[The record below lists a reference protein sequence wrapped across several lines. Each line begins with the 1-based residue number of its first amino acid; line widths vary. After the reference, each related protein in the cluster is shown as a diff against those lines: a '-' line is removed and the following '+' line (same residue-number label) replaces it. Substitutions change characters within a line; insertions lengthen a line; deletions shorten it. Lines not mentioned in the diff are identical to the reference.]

1 MQYIPA
7 SLLEITVSLDG
18 SGDYTSIQ
26 SAIDAIPPDREY
38 PTTIYI
44 QAGIYNEKLH
54 IEKPYVRLIG
64 DSDQPTVITYND
76 YARKTFPDGS
86 LYHTFY
92 SYTVFVGSDD
102 FSAEHVTFINT
113 AGAGEQ
119 VGQALAVYVD
129 SDRAVFRHCRFIGQ
143 QDTLFTGPLPPQPI
157 DRGTFGG
164 PREGAPRRKQRQY
177 YKHCYIEGNVDFI
190 FGSATAVFEQC
201 EIFARK
207 RALLSQGSVNPEGSN
222 SEAIDHPPIHGWLT
236 AASTPEDVKYGYVF
250 IDCQLTS
257 DAPAHSFYLG
267 RPWRNYAKVAF
278 VRCDIG
284 GHIHPEGWHN
294 WNKTEAES
302 SVIYKEYGNQGAGAS
317 REQRVS
323 WSSLLDRTEV
333 EEYTVARILA
343 GEDSWLPEA
352 GS

>member
-7 SLLEITVSLDG
+7 SILEINVSSDG

-26 SAIDAIPPDREY
+26 SAIDAIPPHREY

-44 QAGIYNEKLH
+44 QAGIYYEKLH

-64 DSDQPTVITYND
+64 DPDQPTIITYDD
-76 YARKTFPDGS
+76 YARKTFPNGS

-92 SYTVFVGSDD
+92 SYTAFIGSDD
-102 FSAEHVTFINT
+102 FSAEHISFINT

-119 VGQALAVYVD
+119 VGQALAIYVD

-157 DRGTFGG
+157 DRSTFGG

-177 YKHCYIEGNVDFI
+177 YKHCYIEGNIDFI
-190 FGSATAVFEQC
+190 FGSATAVFDQC

-207 RALLSQGSVNPEGSN
+207 RELVSQDSADPDDS
-222 SEAIDHPPIHGWLT
+222 PIHGWLT

-257 DAPAHSFYLG
+257 DAPPHSFYLG
-267 RPWRNYAKVAF
+267 RPWRNYAKVAWI
-278 VRCDIG
+278 RCDIG
-284 GHIHPEGWHN
+284 NHIHPEGWHN
-294 WNKTEAES
+294 WNKSEAQT
-302 SVIYKEYGNQGAGAS
+302 SVVYAEYENQGAGAS
-317 REQRVS
+317 RQCRVS
-323 WSSLLDRTEV
+323 WSSVLDKDKA
-333 EEYTVARILA
+333 EEYTVTCILA
-343 GEDSWLPEA
+343 GDDDWILEQNDESI
-352 GS
+352 

>member
-1 MQYIPA
+1 MYVLPA
-7 SLLEITVSLDG
+7 SVINICVAQDG
-18 SGDYTSIQ
+18 TGDYSCIQ
-26 SAIDAIPPDREY
+26 HAIDAVPDDS
-38 PTTIYI
+38 TSITNIYI

-64 DSDQPTVITYND
+64 DPDQPTVITYND

-102 FSAEHVTFINT
+102 FGAEHVTFINT

-129 SDRAVFRHCRFIGQ
+129 SDRADFRHCRFIGQ
-143 QDTLFTGPLPPQPI
+143 QDTLFTGPLPPQPK
-157 DRGTFGG
+157 DRSTFGG

-177 YKHCYIEGNVDFI
+177 YKHCYIEGNIDFI
-190 FGSATAVFEQC
+190 FGSATVVFEQC

-207 RALLSQGSVNPEGSN
+207 RALLSQVSADL
-222 SEAIDHPPIHGWLT
+222 EATDHLSIHGWLT

-250 IDCQLTS
+250 INCQLTS
-257 DAPAHSFYLG
+257 DAPLHSFYLG

-278 VRCDIG
+278 IRCDLG
-284 GHIHPEGWHN
+284 EHIHPEGWHN
-294 WNKTEAES
+294 WNKPEAES

-333 EEYTVARILA
+333 EEYTVACILA
-343 GEDSWLPEA
+343 GDDGWIPEQDRK
-352 GS
+352 SV